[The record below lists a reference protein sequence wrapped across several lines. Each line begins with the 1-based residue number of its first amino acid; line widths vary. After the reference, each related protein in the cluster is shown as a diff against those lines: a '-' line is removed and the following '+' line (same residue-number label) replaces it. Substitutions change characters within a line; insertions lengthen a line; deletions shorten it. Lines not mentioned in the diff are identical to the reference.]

1 MEKNQ
6 NLGFYPEEMSF
17 DRETGKFSKIE
28 QKENGTKTPLNLSN
42 PLLQNFLSGNSLIKN
57 MLNKNMSKE
66 EFLMQALSSTLKNES
81 SHTSVVKTG
90 QNSDFFEE
98 L

>member
-6 NLGFYPEEMSF
+6 NLGFYPEEMNF
-17 DRETGKFSKIE
+17 DKETGKFSKIE
-28 QKENGTKTPLNLSN
+28 QKENGSQNPFNLSN
-42 PLLQNFLSGNSLIKN
+42 PLLQNFLGGNTLLKN
-57 MLNKNMSKE
+57 ILNKNISKE
-66 EFLMQALSSTLKNES
+66 ELLMQALSSSFNNTEDKSN
-81 SHTSVVKTG
+81 TIKTD